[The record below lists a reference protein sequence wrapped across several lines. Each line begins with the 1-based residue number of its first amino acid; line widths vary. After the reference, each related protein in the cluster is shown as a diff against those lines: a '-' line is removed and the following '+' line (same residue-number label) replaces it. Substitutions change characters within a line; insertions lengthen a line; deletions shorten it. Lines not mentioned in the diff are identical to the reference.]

1 MGTEE
6 RFRQDRGFKD
16 PSELPKGPNG
26 RPLCRFCGKE
36 TEPPRRTF
44 CSDQCVHQFKI
55 QSSGGYAREQVFQR
69 DRGVCAKCGL
79 DTEKLKQV
87 LYRVRM
93 EKGDQDYR
101 MLLNYY
107 KEKYG
112 YDFNLEKHMWEAD
125 HTVAV
130 CLGGGQATLDE
141 YQTLCIVCHRKKTKK
156 DIRKKLRKSRY
167 GYL

>member
-1 MGTEE
+1 MPNPPRFAKLTEPE
-6 RFRQDRGFKD
+6 
-16 PSELPKGPNG
+16 KGPNG
-26 RPLCRFCGKE
+26 RNLCRGCGKE
-36 TEPPRRTF
+36 VMPPKRTF
-44 CSDQCVHQFKI
+44 CGDPACLHKVRMKT
-55 QSSGGYAREQVFQR
+55 SGGYAREQVFQR

-79 DTEKLKQV
+79 DTEKLKTV

-93 EKGDQDYR
+93 EKGEQDYR

-125 HTVAV
+125 HMVAV

-167 GYL
+167 GY